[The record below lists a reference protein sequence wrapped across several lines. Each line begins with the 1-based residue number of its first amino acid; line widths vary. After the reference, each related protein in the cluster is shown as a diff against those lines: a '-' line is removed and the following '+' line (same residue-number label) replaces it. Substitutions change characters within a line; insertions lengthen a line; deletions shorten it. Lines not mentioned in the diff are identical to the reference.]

1 MGCHINMGLSHY
13 RGHVTITWGVT
24 LTWVCHIFEWHNEI
38 CKITSWNNQSS
49 LSWSHYF
56 SLVMS
61 IWLSLKES
69 VRSQQTEERER
80 QKTFSI
86 QQSQTFC
93 MSSIQPH
100 FKTSTTAA
108 AETEKEL
115 RPRLRKSWH
124 FKVKHPGSQAKLFW
138 QSGSRTARAILGTV
152 GVNHLKS
159 DIWKCALEQLICI

>member
-1 MGCHINMGLSHY
+1 MILPRESVPRKLWPIPILLIPTGNKRTVTDPDHRQIFLEHTKNHESDEINTPLLNLNLN
-13 RGHVTITWGVT
+13 RLV
-24 LTWVCHIFEWHNEI
+24 
-38 CKITSWNNQSS
+38 
-49 LSWSHYF
+49 SWSHYF
-56 SLVMS
+56 SLLMS
-61 IWLSLKES
+61 IWLSFGKKS

-108 AETEKEL
+108 AAAGTEKEL

-138 QSGSRTARAILGTV
+138 QSGSRTARELY
-152 GVNHLKS
+152 
-159 DIWKCALEQLICI
+159 LIAQGA